1 MMKVKTV
8 VVTAVLATLM
18 SSGAVLAGKG
28 PGGGGGGS
36 MGQGAQH
43 RYMQGESYQGGQGKA
58 GKHRSDQALQQDRD
72 REQYRGPDAE
82 RDKQKAKAR
91 QYGK

>member
-1 MMKVKTV
+1 MKVKTV

-28 PGGGGGGS
+28 PGGGGGS

-91 QYGK
+91 QFGK

>member
-8 VVTAVLATLM
+8 VVVLLTTLM
-18 SSGAVLAGKG
+18 SSTAVAGKG

-58 GKHRSDQALQQDRD
+58 GEHRSDQALQQDRD
-72 REQYRGPDAE
+72 REQYRGPDAQ
-82 RDKQKAKAR
+82 RDKQKAKAK
-91 QYGK
+91 QFGK